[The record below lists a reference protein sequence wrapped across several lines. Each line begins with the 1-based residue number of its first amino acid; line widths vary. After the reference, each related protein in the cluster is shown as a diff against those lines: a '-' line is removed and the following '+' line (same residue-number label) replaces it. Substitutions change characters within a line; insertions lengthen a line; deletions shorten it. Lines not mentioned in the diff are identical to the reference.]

1 MYSLRVRNEN
11 DEELILQPN
20 SNYTIGHIEGLNP
33 PPAEISGISLP
44 VSDGQILSNSR
55 IDTRHIVLT
64 IYINN
69 PVETNRIELYK
80 YFRVKRLVRL
90 FFKNGARDL
99 MAEGYVE
106 TFEFDLFSMRQAA
119 QISIRCVN
127 PYLLNNI
134 DKTFKLSRA
143 STGFSYP
150 FEIPDPP
157 GESMSERK
165 KVPGV
170 INIENNGDVESGCL
184 IKIIARTDTSSPIT
198 IFDEV
203 TRTSMTIAQSLKKSD
218 TLIIDT
224 RSGQRSIT
232 YQAAGKS
239 MSVNWVKYLTTGSK
253 WLTINPGKNVFSY
266 QVGTADVNTPT
277 GYKNLYSIVIIF
289 SYRENFLGV

>member
-1 MYSLRVRNEN
+1 MYSLRVENEN
-11 DEELILQPN
+11 GGELMLQPN

-33 PPAEISGISLP
+33 PPAAISGISLP

-80 YFRVKRLVRL
+80 FFRVKRLVRL

-134 DKTFKLSRA
+134 DIIVELSA
-143 STGFSYP
+143 STKGFYYP
-150 FEIPDPP
+150 FATPDPP
-157 GESMSERK
+157 GKAMSERN

-184 IKIIARTDTSSPIT
+184 ITITAQSKTPTPIT

-203 TRTSMTIAQSLKKSD
+203 TRTSMTIGRSLNESD
-218 TLIIDT
+218 TLMIDT
-224 RSGQRSIT
+224 RPGQRSIT
-232 YQAAGKS
+232 YQAAGKNQTT
-239 MSVNWVKYLTTGSK
+239 NWVKYLSSDST
-253 WLTINPGKNVFSY
+253 WLTMKPGTNVFSY
-266 QVGTADVNTPT
+266 QVGTAKVNTPT
-277 GYKNLYSIVIIF
+277 GRGNLKTIEILF
-289 SYRENFLGV
+289 NYRENFLGV